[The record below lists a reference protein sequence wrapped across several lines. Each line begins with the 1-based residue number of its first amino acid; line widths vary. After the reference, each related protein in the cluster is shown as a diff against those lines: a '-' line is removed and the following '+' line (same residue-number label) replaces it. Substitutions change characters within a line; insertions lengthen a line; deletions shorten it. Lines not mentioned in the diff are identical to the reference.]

1 MGLVHGCA
9 LLCSRPFDR
18 NSFVVTTSQSHD
30 VTRLLNE
37 LQSGR
42 EGAAD
47 ELVSVVYSE
56 LHNLASHFMRS
67 ERGDHTLQPTALV
80 HEAYLRLMNQQSVT
94 WQNRAHFFGIAA
106 QSMRRILV
114 DHARRKRAAKRE
126 GGNRVTL
133 DESLADTNPT
143 PVDVLALDDCLSRLA
158 ELNERQAKVVELRF
172 FGGLDI
178 EQTAE
183 ALGVSPATVKRDW
196 RFARAFLQRAMENGR
211 VNE

>member
-1 MGLVHGCA
+1 M
-9 LLCSRPFDR
+9 
-18 NSFVVTTSQSHD
+18 TTPQSHD
-30 VTRLLNE
+30 VTRLLND

-42 EGAAD
+42 DGAAD

-133 DESLADTNPT
+133 DESIADTNPT

-158 ELNERQAKVVELRF
+158 RLNERQARVVELRF

-183 ALGVSPATVKRDW
+183 TLGVSPATVKRDW

-211 VNE
+211 VQE

>member
-1 MGLVHGCA
+1 M
-9 LLCSRPFDR
+9 
-18 NSFVVTTSQSHD
+18 TTSQSHD